1 MQSKTEQAPV
11 KPIYVRVRDVQEVF
25 GLSKRTVYRLNDEGR
40 IRIRKFGSMS
50 LLKVEEMEALIE
62 GEESQS

>member
-1 MQSKTEQAPV
+1 MHSKSEQAPV

-25 GLSKRTVYRLNDEGR
+25 GLSKRTVYRLSDEGR
-40 IRIRKFGSMS
+40 IKIRKFGSMS

-62 GEESQS
+62 GQEPQQ